1 MSSEQMPPS
10 SEQMSPMNA
19 ADAKRQAKGEM
30 AAAKARA
37 KAERPFWKKKR
48 VIAPAALALL
58 LGIAVASG
66 DGDDEAELV
75 AAADAATPDSAA
87 DAAVED
93 AAEEADDE
101 AGSEVVSAA
110 QEEPEEDVADGF
122 GLGDTIAMG
131 DLEHTFHG
139 ARFVEGDE
147 FFSPDEGT
155 AWLVVDVE
163 VTNIGDESEA
173 LSSLIMWRLVDAE
186 NRSADQELLADTQGS
201 VDGELGADR
210 SMRGEIAYEVGVE
223 DAEWELIFEP
233 ALFGFGQGIYS
244 FTVDEVG

>member
-1 MSSEQMPPS
+1 MSVLT
-10 SEQMSPMNA
+10 
-19 ADAKRQAKGEM
+19 DAHSRDIG
-30 AAAKARA
+30 
-37 KAERPFWKKKR
+37 RPFWKKKR
-48 VIAPAALALL
+48 VIAPAALVLL
-58 LGIAVASG
+58 IGIAVASG
-66 DGDDEAELV
+66 GGDHEAELV
-75 AAADAATPDSAA
+75 ADDASEDAAAADAV
-87 DAAVED
+87 VED
-93 AAEEADDE
+93 ADDE
-101 AGSEVVSAA
+101 AGGEVVSAA

-173 LSSLIMWRLVDAE
+173 LSSLIMWQLVDAE
-186 NRSADQELLADTQGS
+186 NRSLDQELVTDTQGS